1 MRSIAY
7 PAGARRR
14 HPDDHHPERETEMTL
29 KSNWRQVLRRAWSVR
44 LMALAAVMSGVE
56 IALPI
61 LAVDLPRALFA
72 VLTFLTVSAA
82 FVARFIAQKGI

>member
-1 MRSIAY
+1 
-7 PAGARRR
+7 
-14 HPDDHHPERETEMTL
+14 MTL

-44 LMALAAVMSGVE
+44 LMALAAVLSGVE

-61 LAVDLPRALFA
+61 LAVDLPRTLFA

-82 FVARFIAQKGI
+82 FVARFIAQKGF